1 MKSPWQS
8 TFSSLIEADLVL
20 DYELDL
26 VVDCQVDLV
35 VDYEVKIEFTVKLTW

>member
-26 VVDCQVDLV
+26 AVDHEVDLI
-35 VDYEVKIEFTVKLTW
+35 VDHEVDFEVDRG

>member
-1 MKSPWQS
+1 MKSSWQS
-8 TFSSLIEADLVL
+8 TFSRLIKADLVL
-20 DYELDL
+20 DYEFDL